1 MVFGNTMMYHIAVD
15 DYNQSIII
23 DALNDKRNKL
33 LADGKDT
40 EPIDDLILLVYRSP
54 RKRVK
59 VIEKRDQ
66 PECRIM
72 IEIQ

>member
-33 LADGKDT
+33 LTDGKDT

-59 VIEKRDQ
+59 VIEK
-66 PECRIM
+66 
-72 IEIQ
+72 EINRNAG

>member
-59 VIEKRDQ
+59 VIEK
-66 PECRIM
+66 
-72 IEIQ
+72 EISHNAG

>member
-59 VIEKRDQ
+59 VIEK
-66 PECRIM
+66 
-72 IEIQ
+72 EINRNAG

>member
-1 MVFGNTMMYHIAVD
+1 MIFGNTMMYHIAVD

-59 VIEKRDQ
+59 VIEK
-66 PECRIM
+66 
-72 IEIQ
+72 EINRNAG

>member
-33 LADGKDT
+33 LADGKNT

-59 VIEKRDQ
+59 VIEK
-66 PECRIM
+66 
-72 IEIQ
+72 EINRNEG

>member
-59 VIEKRDQ
+59 VTEK
-66 PECRIM
+66 
-72 IEIQ
+72 EISHNAR